1 MLVRI
6 EEVTGDGAEEI
17 KVRCKK
23 VTPEIE
29 SLAHDIGLF
38 EKQAGEEG
46 GRNKKRNAAAGALAP
61 EFFKGGQQYFLSFSE
76 ILFFETEDEKVIAH
90 TATDAYETK
99 QRLYELESMLPASFI
114 RVSRSTIAN
123 VTHIFSIQRGLTRVS
138 HITFRG
144 SYKEV
149 YASRKYGS
157 VLKLKM
163 EERYLYEQK

>member
-1 MLVRI
+1 MRIRI
-6 EEVTGDGAEEI
+6 EEVNDEAEDEI
-17 KVRCKK
+17 VVRCRK

-29 SLAHDIGLF
+29 SLARELGLL
-38 EKQAGEEG
+38 EKQAGG
-46 GRNKKRNAAAGALAP
+46 GSGHNKKRNVAAGSLTP
-61 EFFKGGQQYFLSFSE
+61 EFYKGEQQYFLSFSE

-99 QRLYELESMLPASFI
+99 QRLYELESMLPASFV

-149 YASRKYGS
+149 YASRKYGP
-157 VLKLKM
+157 VLKVKM
-163 EERYLYEQK
+163 EERYLYEQN

>member
-1 MLVRI
+1 MRIRI
-6 EEVTGDGAEEI
+6 EEVADMAEDEMV
-17 KVRCKK
+17 VRCHKA
-23 VTPEIE
+23 TPEIE
-29 SLAHDIGLF
+29 SLARKIGLL
-38 EKQAGEEG
+38 EKQVGDDG
-46 GRNKKRNAAAGALAP
+46 DLNKKRNTAAGAMTP
-61 EFFKGGQQYFLSFSE
+61 EFYKGEQQYFLSFSE

-99 QRLYELESMLPASFI
+99 QRLYELESMLPASFV

-149 YASRKYGS
+149 YASRKYGT
-157 VLKLKM
+157 VLKVKM